1 MIKLVNSIELN
12 KFIKKSGLKRI
23 YIAKKL
29 NISAMALRNKINN
42 ITEFKPSE
50 IIALKTMLSLSN
62 EDIQEIFF
70 ANNVAFK

>member
-1 MIKLVNSIELN
+1 MVNSIKLN

-70 ANNVAFK
+70 ANNVAFE

>member
-1 MIKLVNSIELN
+1 MVNSIELN

>member
-1 MIKLVNSIELN
+1 MVNSIELN

-70 ANNVAFK
+70 ANDVAFK

>member
-1 MIKLVNSIELN
+1 MVNSIKLN

-50 IIALKTMLSLSN
+50 IITLKTMFSLSN

>member
-1 MIKLVNSIELN
+1 MVNSIELN

-23 YIAKKL
+23 YIAKRL

>member
-1 MIKLVNSIELN
+1 MKKLVNSIELN

>member
-1 MIKLVNSIELN
+1 MVNSIKLN

-50 IIALKTMLSLSN
+50 IITLKTMLSLSN

>member
-1 MIKLVNSIELN
+1 MVNSIKLN

>member
-1 MIKLVNSIELN
+1 MVNSVELN
-12 KFIKKSGLKRI
+12 KFIEKSGLKRI

-29 NISAMALRNKINN
+29 NISTMALRNKINN

-50 IIALKTMLSLSN
+50 IIILKTMLLLSN
-62 EDIQEIFF
+62 EDVQRIFF

>member
-1 MIKLVNSIELN
+1 MVNSIKLN

-50 IIALKTMLSLSN
+50 IITLKTILSLSN

>member
-1 MIKLVNSIELN
+1 MVNSIKLN
-12 KFIKKSGLKRI
+12 KFVKKSGLKRI

-50 IIALKTMLSLSN
+50 IITLKTMLSLSN

>member
-1 MIKLVNSIELN
+1 MVNSIKLN

-50 IIALKTMLSLSN
+50 IIMLKTMLSLSN